1 MVMAIVELEVAT
13 IAQNTFVVS
22 ALLLTATIVLLRYSW
37 KKLKAMMDTMP
48 AGKRR
53 VRFNLR
59 SISDPN
65 EHYKYEYTGA
75 QFTACILL
83 ALSLLGALIAVV
95 GMSGVMVGDVTGV
108 YFKEDFE
115 FSIVAMRA
123 GVLFFFLG
131 IVSLGIVYLED
142 LIALYRGEPSIT
154 LTKLEELPK
163 RPPLTKARLNV
174 FIFLMIAYTIVL
186 GLIVALVPYNQ
197 WVQIALAIAAFIVLT
212 ISARF
217 SYRAYL
223 RIRSKK
229 TPAKPSSD
237 G

>member
-1 MVMAIVELEVAT
+1 MGEPEIIG

-37 KKLKAMMDTMP
+37 GKLRAMMDTMP
-48 AGKRR
+48 ADKRR
-53 VRFNLR
+53 VRFDLR

-75 QFTACILL
+75 QFAACILL

-95 GMSGVMVGDVTGV
+95 GMSGVMVGDVTGA
-108 YFKEDFE
+108 YFEENFE

-142 LIALYRGEPSIT
+142 LIAIYRGEPSIT

-174 FIFLMIAYTIVL
+174 FVFLMIAYAIAL
-186 GLIVALVPYNQ
+186 ALIVVLVPYSQ
-197 WVQIALAIAAFIVLT
+197 WVQIGLAIAAFIVLA

-217 SYRAYL
+217 GYRAYL
-223 RIRSKK
+223 RIRGKRI
-229 TPAKPSSD
+229 PARPSND
-237 G
+237 